1 VQTLRERGNRDG
13 KGLFRSSSERGHG
26 VLVTCSS
33 FAAGNYFIY
42 LCEESRSFRRVLFL
56 SSFRKVARGFRK
68 VAPFTGETFF
78 VYS

>member
-1 VQTLRERGNRDG
+1 
-13 KGLFRSSSERGHG
+13 
-26 VLVTCSS
+26 LVTCSS